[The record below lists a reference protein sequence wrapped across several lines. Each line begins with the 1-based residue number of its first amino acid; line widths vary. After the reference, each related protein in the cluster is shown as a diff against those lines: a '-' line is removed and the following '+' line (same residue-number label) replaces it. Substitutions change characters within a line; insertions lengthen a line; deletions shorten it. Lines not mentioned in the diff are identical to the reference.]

1 MGRRT
6 IVIETRGDICM
17 SDRDNPRS
25 LVEIMNDV
33 LSTVREHYDSEYV
46 YYIEKEYEDIDVIY
60 EWCAKHVPWQ
70 RDKIKMLPKDQRP
83 RWMEQEIT
91 DTTEDSY
98 SVFRR
103 LDENTVAILAAVGVH
118 RGGCEV
124 DLLRSVLA
132 YLPEAITLQKLQKQ
146 QEYLS
151 YHDKLTGLYN
161 RNSFVSYTTDI
172 NPDELNSLG
181 AVSVDINGLK
191 NFNKEFGRDY
201 GDEVV
206 IRVGEVLE
214 EYFHTANVY
223 RMTGDEYLV
232 LVENITYDKT
242 MSEKVREDIL
252 NSIPLANGMIQA
264 GERIVDRGEIID
276 NHTYN
281 VLRSLKIVHE
291 TKSGGAQRQGI
302 IMGGQFV
309 LVFGILFCFWLYL
322 WSFRLKILHNRR
334 NALFLVLCVFVSC
347 ILTELCVTYGLFNVY
362 ILPFAIVPIVVRT
375 FFDSRTALFTHLIIV
390 LICSL
395 MVPFPHEFLLL
406 QVIAGMV
413 VTFSLRDLYERSQL
427 IRCAFFIFMSYALCY
442 ISLSIYQE
450 ADFKKINWMMMLYFG
465 INFILL
471 MFTYILVYML
481 EKTFGYVSSITLVEL
496 SNINTP
502 ILKKLSEIS
511 PGTFQH
517 SLQMSILA
525 SEAAA
530 AIGAN
535 AQLVR
540 TGAMYHDIG
549 KMANPAFFT
558 ENQSSINPHSQLS
571 FDQSAKIIIN
581 HVNDGVKI
589 AEKAMLPKAI
599 IDFIRTHHGRGKA
612 KYFYNSFK
620 NQYPDREIDEEA
632 FTYPGPNPFSK
643 ETAVLMMA
651 DSVEAASRSLKEHTE
666 ENIRALVDKII
677 DGQIADGLMRN
688 APLTFKD
695 VETVKNVFV
704 EKLKIMYHTRI
715 SYPDLKK

>member
-1 MGRRT
+1 MKANNYSIHPSVYFIVAALLIAYFFPREGKFRYQFYEGKPWRYGLLTAPSDFPIYKTDAEVQAERDSALKKFEPYYRLDTT
-6 IVIETRGDICM
+6 IE
-17 SDRDNPRS
+17 SE
-25 LVEIMNDV
+25 EIDKLRADYQGTLRNRATPAYMQ
-33 LSTVREHYDSEYV
+33 
-46 YYIEKEYEDIDVIY
+46 YIEN
-60 EWCAKHVPWQ
+60 
-70 RDKIKMLPKDQRP
+70 
-83 RWMEQEIT
+83 
-91 DTTEDSY
+91 S
-98 SVFRR
+98 
-103 LDENTVAILAAVGVH
+103 
-118 RGGCEV
+118 
-124 DLLRSVLA
+124 
-132 YLPEAITLQKLQKQ
+132 LQKLYRDGIISTQDM
-146 QEYLS
+146 
-151 YHDKLTGLYN
+151 DKLKKEEYPSINLLAGSVAHPHYSSDFFTVKTAYEFIIN
-161 RNSFVSYTTDI
+161 NCPSYLDKSVLQSCDI
-172 NPDELNSLG
+172 NN
-181 AVSVDINGLK
+181 
-191 NFNKEFGRDY
+191 Y
-201 GDEVV
+201 
-206 IRVGEVLE
+206 
-214 EYFHTANVY
+214 
-223 RMTGDEYLV
+223 

-517 SLQMSILA
+517 SL
-525 SEAAA
+525 
-530 AIGAN
+530 
-535 AQLVR
+535 
-540 TGAMYHDIG
+540 
-549 KMANPAFFT
+549 
-558 ENQSSINPHSQLS
+558 HSQ
-571 FDQSAKIIIN
+571 
-581 HVNDGVKI
+581 
-589 AEKAMLPKAI
+589 
-599 IDFIRTHHGRGKA
+599 
-612 KYFYNSFK
+612 
-620 NQYPDREIDEEA
+620 YPPE
-632 FTYPGPNPFSK
+632 
-643 ETAVLMMA
+643 
-651 DSVEAASRSLKEHTE
+651 DSLR
-666 ENIRALVDKII
+666 
-677 DGQIADGLMRN
+677 
-688 APLTFKD
+688 
-695 VETVKNVFV
+695 
-704 EKLKIMYHTRI
+704 
-715 SYPDLKK
+715 

>member
-1 MGRRT
+1 MKIKNYSIHPSVYFIVAALLIAYFFPREGKFRYQFYEGKPWRYGLLTAPSDFPIYKTDAEVQAERDSALKKFEPYYRLDATIASLEVDKLRADYRT
-6 IVIETRGDICM
+6 TLK
-17 SDRDNPRS
+17 DRATPAY
-25 LVEIMNDV
+25 MQ
-33 LSTVREHYDSEYV
+33 
-46 YYIEKEYEDIDVIY
+46 YIEK
-60 EWCAKHVPWQ
+60 
-70 RDKIKMLPKDQRP
+70 
-83 RWMEQEIT
+83 
-91 DTTEDSY
+91 S
-98 SVFRR
+98 
-103 LDENTVAILAAVGVH
+103 
-118 RGGCEV
+118 
-124 DLLRSVLA
+124 
-132 YLPEAITLQKLQKQ
+132 LQKLYKDGIVSA
-146 QEYLS
+146 QEMEKLQNEEYPRVNLLENNVALPHYSSQFFTVKTAYEFIINNCPSYL
-151 YHDKLTGLYN
+151 DKAVLQ
-161 RNSFVSYTTDI
+161 SCDI
-172 NPDELNSLG
+172 NNYLAE
-181 AVSVDINGLK
+181 
-191 NFNKEFGRDY
+191 
-201 GDEVV
+201 
-206 IRVGEVLE
+206 
-214 EYFHTANVY
+214 NV
-223 RMTGDEYLV
+223 
-232 LVENITYDKT
+232 TYDKT
-242 MSEKVREDIL
+242 TSDKVRDDIL
-252 NSIPLANGMIQA
+252 GGVPLANGMIQA

-291 TKSGGAQRQGI
+291 SKSGGAQRQSI
-302 IMGGQFV
+302 ILGGQFV

-334 NALFLVLCVFVSC
+334 NTLFLVLCVFVSC
-347 ILTELCVTYGLFNVY
+347 VLTELCVTYGLFNVY

-375 FFDSRTALFTHLIIV
+375 FFDSRTALFTHLVIA

-406 QVIAGMV
+406 QIIAGMV
-413 VTFSLRDLYERSQL
+413 VTFSLRELYERSQL
-427 IRCAFFIFMSYALCY
+427 IRCAFFIFTSYALCY

-502 ILKKLSEIS
+502 ILKKLSETS

-517 SLQMSILA
+517 SLQVSILA
-525 SEAAA
+525 SGAAE

-549 KMANPAFFT
+549 KMAAPAFFT
-558 ENQSSINPHSQLS
+558 ENQSSVNPHAQLTL
-571 FDQSAKIIIN
+571 DQSAKVIIN

-589 AEKAMLPKAI
+589 AEKAMLPQAI
-599 IDFIRTHHGRGKA
+599 IHFIRTHHGRGKA

-620 NQYPDREIDEEA
+620 NQYPDRPIDEDI

-666 ENIRALVDKII
+666 ENIRQLIDKII
-677 DGQIADGLMRN
+677 DGQIADGLMKD

-695 VETVKNVFV
+695 VETIKNVFV